1 MALYQK
7 TLEINTSPKTFLDIT
22 KDVQALVLESGLD
35 NGVCTLFIKHTSA
48 SLVIQENYD
57 PSVRQDFET
66 IFSKLVPE
74 DFPYVHNMEGKDDMP
89 AHIRSA
95 LTSTSETVPVVNGK
109 LSLGTWQGIYIWEHR
124 DQTHNRNCLLY
135 TSPSPRDAT
144 LSRMPSSA

>member
-7 TLEINTSPKTFLDIT
+7 TLEINTSPKSFLDIT
-22 KDVQALVLESGLD
+22 KNVQALVSESGLN
-35 NGVCTLFIKHTSA
+35 NGVCSLFIKHTSA

-95 LTSTSETVPVVNGK
+95 LTSTSEIIPVVNGK

-124 DQTHNRNCLLY
+124 NQRHIRKVTFSLVGE
-135 TSPSPRDAT
+135 
-144 LSRMPSSA
+144 

>member
-1 MALYQK
+1 MAMSQE
-7 TLEINTSPKTFLDIT
+7 TLEIRTTPKSFLDIT
-22 KDVQALVLESGLD
+22 RQVQDFVSNSNIQTGF
-35 NGVCTLFIKHTSA
+35 CHLFIKHTSA

-57 PSVRQDFET
+57 PSVREDFET
-66 IFSKLVPE
+66 IFSKLAPE

-124 DQTHNRNCLLY
+124 DQTHNRKVMV
-135 TSPSPRDAT
+135 S
-144 LSRMPSSA
+144 MVGE

>member
-7 TLEINTSPKTFLDIT
+7 TLEIVTSPRTFLDIT
-22 KDVQALVLESGLD
+22 KNVQALVSESGFD
-35 NGVCTLFIKHTSA
+35 NGVCSLFIKHTSA

-74 DFPYVHNMEGKDDMP
+74 DFPYAHNMEGKDDMP
-89 AHIRSA
+89 AHVRSA
-95 LTSTSETVPVVNGK
+95 LTSTSESIPFVNSK

-124 DQTHNRNCLLY
+124 DQTHNRKVIV
-135 TSPSPRDAT
+135 S
-144 LSRMPSSA
+144 MVGE

>member
-7 TLEINTSPKTFLDIT
+7 TLEIITAPKSFLDIT
-22 KDVQALVLESGLD
+22 KNVQAFVSESGLD
-35 NGVCTLFIKHTSA
+35 NGICSLFIKHTSA
-48 SLVIQENYD
+48 SLVVQENYD

-66 IFSKLVPE
+66 IFSKLAPE
-74 DFPYVHNMEGKDDMP
+74 DFSYVHNMEGKDDMP

-124 DQTHNRNCLLY
+124 DQRHIRKVTVSLIGE
-135 TSPSPRDAT
+135 
-144 LSRMPSSA
+144 

>member
-22 KDVQALVLESGLD
+22 KNVQALILESGLD
-35 NGVCTLFIKHTSA
+35 NGVCNLFIKHTSA

-57 PSVRQDFET
+57 PSVRKDFET
-66 IFSKLVPE
+66 IFSKLAPE

-95 LTSTSETVPVVNGK
+95 LTSTSETIPVVNGK
-109 LSLGTWQGIYIWEHR
+109 LSLGTWQGIYVWEHR
-124 DQTHNRNCLLY
+124 DQPHDRVIMV
-135 TSPSPRDAT
+135 S
-144 LSRMPSSA
+144 MVGE

>member
-7 TLEINTSPKTFLDIT
+7 TLEIVTSPKTFLDIT
-22 KDVQALVLESGLD
+22 KNVQFLVSESGLD
-35 NGVCTLFIKHTSA
+35 NGVCSLFIKHTSA

-95 LTSTSETVPVVNGK
+95 LTSTSESIPFVNSK

-124 DQTHNRNCLLY
+124 DQTHNRKVIV
-135 TSPSPRDAT
+135 S
-144 LSRMPSSA
+144 MVGE

>member
-7 TLEINTSPKTFLDIT
+7 ILEINTSPKSFLDIT
-22 KDVQALVLESGLD
+22 EDVQTLVSESGLD
-35 NGVCTLFIKHTSA
+35 KGICNLFIKHTSA

-95 LTSTSETVPVVNGK
+95 LTSTSEAVPVVNGK

-124 DQTHNRNCLLY
+124 DQRHIRQVMVTVVGE
-135 TSPSPRDAT
+135 
-144 LSRMPSSA
+144 

>member
-7 TLEINTSPKTFLDIT
+7 TLEISTSPKSFLDIT
-22 KDVQALVLESGLD
+22 KNIQALVSESGLD
-35 NGVCTLFIKHTSA
+35 NGVCSLFIKHTSA

-95 LTSTSETVPVVNGK
+95 LTSTSESIPFVNSK

-124 DQTHNRNCLLY
+124 DQTHNRKVIV
-135 TSPSPRDAT
+135 S
-144 LSRMPSSA
+144 MVGV

>member
-7 TLEINTSPKTFLDIT
+7 TLEINTSPKSFQDIT
-22 KDVQALVLESGLD
+22 KNVQALVLESGLV
-35 NGVCTLFIKHTSA
+35 NGVCSLFIKHTSA

-57 PSVRQDFET
+57 PSVRKDFET

-95 LTSTSETVPVVNGK
+95 LTSTSESIPVVNGK
-109 LSLGTWQGIYIWEHR
+109 LSLGTWQGIYVWEHR
-124 DQTHNRNCLLY
+124 DQRHIRKITFSLVGE
-135 TSPSPRDAT
+135 
-144 LSRMPSSA
+144 

>member
-1 MALYQK
+1 MAISQDS
-7 TLEINTSPKTFLDIT
+7 LEFRTNPKSFLDIT
-22 KDVQALVLESGLD
+22 SHVQEFVASSD
-35 NGVCTLFIKHTSA
+35 IRNGVCHLFIKHTSA

-66 IFSKLVPE
+66 IFSNLAPE

-124 DQTHNRNCLLY
+124 DQTHNRKVMV
-135 TSPSPRDAT
+135 S
-144 LSRMPSSA
+144 MVGE

>member
-1 MALYQK
+1 MAMSQGS
-7 TLEINTSPKTFLDIT
+7 LEIRTTPKSFLDIT
-22 KDVQALVLESGLD
+22 SQVQDFVTKSNIQ
-35 NGVCTLFIKHTSA
+35 NGVCHLFIKHTSA

-95 LTSTSETVPVVNGK
+95 LTSTSEAVPVMNGK
-109 LSLGTWQGIYIWEHR
+109 LSLGTWQGIYLWEHR
-124 DQTHNRNCLLY
+124 DQAHNRIVMI
-135 TSPSPRDAT
+135 S
-144 LSRMPSSA
+144 MVGE

>member
-7 TLEINTSPKTFLDIT
+7 TLEINTSPKSFLDIT
-22 KDVQALVLESGLD
+22 KNVQTLVSESGLD
-35 NGVCTLFIKHTSA
+35 NGICNLFIKHTSA

-89 AHIRSA
+89 AHVRSA
-95 LTSTSETVPVVNGK
+95 LTSTSEAVPVVNGK

-124 DQTHNRNCLLY
+124 DQRHIRKVTVSLIGE
-135 TSPSPRDAT
+135 
-144 LSRMPSSA
+144 

>member
-1 MALYQK
+1 MALSQR
-7 TLEINTSPKTFLDIT
+7 TLEIQTKPKSFLDIT
-22 KDVQALVLESGLD
+22 SQVQNSIANSNIQ
-35 NGVCTLFIKHTSA
+35 NGVCHLFIKHTSA

-109 LSLGTWQGIYIWEHR
+109 LSLGTWQGIYVWEHR
-124 DQTHNRNCLLY
+124 DQTHNRKVMV
-135 TSPSPRDAT
+135 S
-144 LSRMPSSA
+144 MVGE

>member
-1 MALYQK
+1 MGMSQV
-7 TLEINTSPKTFLDIT
+7 TLEIYTSPKAFLDIT
-22 KDVQALVLESGLD
+22 SLIQDCIKNSDIQ
-35 NGVCTLFIKHTSA
+35 NGVCHLFIKHTSA

-66 IFSKLVPE
+66 IFSKLAPE
-74 DFPYVHNMEGKDDMP
+74 DFPYIHNMEGKDDMP

-124 DQTHNRNCLLY
+124 AQTHNRKVMV
-135 TSPSPRDAT
+135 S
-144 LSRMPSSA
+144 MVGE

>member
-1 MALYQK
+1 MEISQV
-7 TLEINTSPKTFLDIT
+7 TLEIHTSPKTFLDIT
-22 KDVQALVLESGLD
+22 SLIQDCIKNSDIK
-35 NGVCTLFIKHTSA
+35 NGVCHLFIKHTSA

-109 LSLGTWQGIYIWEHR
+109 LSLGTWQGIYVWEHR
-124 DQTHNRNCLLY
+124 AQTHNRKVMV
-135 TSPSPRDAT
+135 S
-144 LSRMPSSA
+144 MIGE

>member
-7 TLEINTSPKTFLDIT
+7 TLEINTSPKSFLDIT
-22 KDVQALVLESGLD
+22 KNVQALVSESGLD
-35 NGVCTLFIKHTSA
+35 NGVCSLFIKHTSA

-74 DFPYVHNMEGKDDMP
+74 DFPYFHNMEGKDDMP

-95 LTSTSETVPVVNGK
+95 LTSTSESIPVINGK

-124 DQTHNRNCLLY
+124 NQRHIRKVTFSLVGD
-135 TSPSPRDAT
+135 
-144 LSRMPSSA
+144 

>member
-7 TLEINTSPKTFLDIT
+7 TLEINTSPKSFLDIT
-22 KDVQALVLESGLD
+22 KNIQALVSESGLD

-95 LTSTSETVPVVNGK
+95 LTSTSESIPVVNGK

-124 DQTHNRNCLLY
+124 DQRHIRKITFSLVG
-135 TSPSPRDAT
+135 D
-144 LSRMPSSA
+144 

>member
-1 MALYQK
+1 MAVSQDS
-7 TLEINTSPKTFLDIT
+7 LEFRTDPKSFLDIT
-22 KDVQALVLESGLD
+22 SHVQDFVTSSD
-35 NGVCTLFIKHTSA
+35 IQNGVCHLFIKHTSA

-124 DQTHNRNCLLY
+124 DQTHNRKVMF
-135 TSPSPRDAT
+135 S
-144 LSRMPSSA
+144 MVGE

>member
-7 TLEINTSPKTFLDIT
+7 ILEINTSPKSFLDIT
-22 KDVQALVLESGLD
+22 KDVQTLVSESGLD
-35 NGVCTLFIKHTSA
+35 NGICNLFIKHTSA

-124 DQTHNRNCLLY
+124 DQRHIRKVTVSLIGE
-135 TSPSPRDAT
+135 
-144 LSRMPSSA
+144 

>member
-7 TLEINTSPKTFLDIT
+7 TLEINTSPKSFLDIT
-22 KDVQALVLESGLD
+22 RDIQAFVSESGL
-35 NGVCTLFIKHTSA
+35 NRGVCSLFIKHTSA

-95 LTSTSETVPVVNGK
+95 LTSTSESIPVVNSK

-124 DQTHNRNCLLY
+124 DQKHNRKVII
-135 TSPSPRDAT
+135 SIIGE
-144 LSRMPSSA
+144 

>member
-7 TLEINTSPKTFLDIT
+7 TLEIVTSPKTFLDIT
-22 KDVQALVLESGLD
+22 KNVQALVSESGLD
-35 NGVCTLFIKHTSA
+35 NGVCSLFIKHTSA

-95 LTSTSETVPVVNGK
+95 LTSTSKSIPVVNSK

-124 DQTHNRNCLLY
+124 DQTHNRKVII
-135 TSPSPRDAT
+135 SIIGE
-144 LSRMPSSA
+144 